1 MMPSTVAPM
10 VDVYDGKFWREHQD
24 RFLADPRLL
33 ALAGNL
39 DWFQPF
45 DITYSLGVFYFV
57 ILNLPRE
64 VRYLPQNIIIAS
76 LIPGKLSAVMLSV
89 NLFRAYG
96 YR

>member
-1 MMPSTVAPM
+1 
-10 VDVYDGKFWREHQD
+10 
-24 RFLADPRLL
+24 
-33 ALAGNL
+33 
-39 DWFQPF
+39 
-45 DITYSLGVFYFV
+45 
-57 ILNLPRE
+57 LNLPRE